1 MDLNNNLVAS
11 DEEPTMPTIT
21 TSTAAKE
28 ATLGR
33 SNVKID
39 SAYPFISVNSD
50 ITNGRKTS
58 ALGVLQAR
66 LQSTRAIPSFRD
78 DAPDAGETREAE
90 EDASQITARTVPTNT
105 TKSSAPPV
113 SKIVV
118 TTEEESSSIAE
129 EREGVEAAASTTTT
143 TMTTTKPTT
152 LRNGD
157 LLPND
162 VFWNAVIKAA
172 TTKALS
178 EVTEECGALLP
189 NDAFW
194 NASNVALTKA
204 LSEVSEK
211 NGSLPPND
219 TVWSAVNEATTK
231 ALSEAH
237 EEYGALLPND
247 EVWNAVTEETANVLG
262 KMNEEFTKAYEEMSI
277 QVNKFSDSIGEASST
292 IFGTTCEE
300 EAKMQEESRKISHEQ
315 SQALQTV
322 YEEIAINLTEVQRAT
337 ICEIIEA
344 AKADRNT
351 GSNTTQLNNDG
362 VLGELD
368 GARAV
373 RLADDDYGSTT
384 AAGEIIEV
392 EAKDD
397 DNESATGEFIEV
409 EYSGEPPSSSITE
422 ETLPAYPLLSVNSEI
437 PSNKT
442 TSALGVLRAGLQ
454 RTRAIPFAKT
464 HKAEEA

>member
-11 DEEPTMPTIT
+11 DEEPTMPTIN

-28 ATLGR
+28 ATIGR

-78 DAPDAGETREAE
+78 VAPDAGETREAE

-105 TKSSAPPV
+105 TNSSAPPV
-113 SKIVV
+113 SKIVA
-118 TTEEESSSIAE
+118 TTEEARSSIAE
-129 EREGVEAAASTTTT
+129 EREGVEAAASTTT

-157 LLPND
+157 LLPNAA
-162 VFWNAVIKAA
+162 FWNAVVKAA
-172 TTKALS
+172 TTKTLS

-231 ALSEAH
+231 ALSEVH

-277 QVNKFSDSIGEASST
+277 QVNKFSDSIGEASGT

-315 SQALQTV
+315 SQALQKV
-322 YEEIAINLTEVQRAT
+322 YEEIAINLNEVQRAT

-344 AKADRNT
+344 AKAETNT
-351 GSNTTQLNNDG
+351 GSNTNQLNNDG

-368 GARAV
+368 GVRAV
-373 RLADDDYGSTT
+373 RLADDDYASTT

-397 DNESATGEFIEV
+397 DNKSITGEFIEV

-437 PSNKT
+437 PSNKKA
-442 TSALGVLRAGLQ
+442 SALGVLRAGLQ
-454 RTRAIPFAKT
+454 RTRAIPT
-464 HKAEEA
+464 HKA

>member
-90 EDASQITARTVPTNT
+90 EDASQITARTVPTNA
-105 TKSSAPPV
+105 TKASAPPV
-113 SKIVV
+113 SKIVA

-129 EREGVEAAASTTTT
+129 EREGVEAAASTKT

-178 EVTEECGALLP
+178 EVPEECGALLP

-247 EVWNAVTEETANVLG
+247 EVWNAVTEETAKVLG
-262 KMNEEFTKAYEEMSI
+262 KMNEEFTKAYEEVSI

-315 SQALQTV
+315 SQALQKV

-337 ICEIIEA
+337 ICEIIKA
-344 AKADRNT
+344 AKADTNT

-368 GARAV
+368 GTRAV

>member
-1 MDLNNNLVAS
+1 MDLINNLVAS

-21 TSTAAKE
+21 TSTAAK
-28 ATLGR
+28 AAALGR

-39 SAYPFISVNSD
+39 SAYPLISVNSD

-78 DAPDAGETREAE
+78 DAPKAGETREAE

-105 TKSSAPPV
+105 TNSSAPPV
-113 SKIVV
+113 SEIVA

-143 TMTTTKPTT
+143 MTTTKPTT

-157 LLPND
+157 LLSNAA
-162 VFWNAVIKAA
+162 FWNAVVKAA

-178 EVTEECGALLP
+178 GVTEECADLLP

-194 NASNVALTKA
+194 NASNVAIAKA
-204 LSEVSEK
+204 LSEVGEK

-231 ALSEAH
+231 ALSEVH

-247 EVWNAVTEETANVLG
+247 KVWNAVTEETANVLG
-262 KMNEEFTKAYEEMSI
+262 KMNEELTKAYEEMSI
-277 QVNKFSDSIGEASST
+277 QVNKFSDSIGEASGA
-292 IFGTTCEE
+292 IFGTTCKE
-300 EAKMQEESRKISHEQ
+300 EAKMQEESRTISHEQ
-315 SQALQTV
+315 SQALQKV
-322 YEEIAINLTEVQRAT
+322 YEEIAINLNEVQRAT

-344 AKADRNT
+344 AKADTNT
-351 GSNTTQLNNDG
+351 GSNNNQLNNDG
-362 VLGELD
+362 VFGDLD
-368 GARAV
+368 GVRA
-373 RLADDDYGSTT
+373 DYASTT
-384 AAGEIIEV
+384 AAGESIEV

-397 DNESATGEFIEV
+397 DNESTTSEFIEV

-437 PSNKT
+437 PSNKKT
-442 TSALGVLRAGLQ
+442 PALGVLRAGLQ

-464 HKAEEA
+464 HKAEGA